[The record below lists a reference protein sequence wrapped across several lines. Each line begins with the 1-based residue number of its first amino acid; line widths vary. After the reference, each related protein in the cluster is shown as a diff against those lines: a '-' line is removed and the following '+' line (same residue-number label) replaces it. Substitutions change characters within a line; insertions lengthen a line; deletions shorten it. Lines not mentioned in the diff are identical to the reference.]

1 MASLTDDDEDTGPDP
16 RIEQLKEFLK
26 SNSDAKAVIAHLKSL
41 GTAPVVIADT
51 LVSVVS
57 MHSLRLHAPIVRRFR
72 SKRGPLSAK
81 DLVMP
86 LSIDDV
92 FRAAR
97 ARVCAGE
104 RR

>member
-51 LVSVVS
+51 LVSVVCI
-57 MHSLRLHAPIVRRFR
+57 R
-72 SKRGPLSAK
+72 
-81 DLVMP
+81 
-86 LSIDDV
+86 
-92 FRAAR
+92 
-97 ARVCAGE
+97 
-104 RR
+104 